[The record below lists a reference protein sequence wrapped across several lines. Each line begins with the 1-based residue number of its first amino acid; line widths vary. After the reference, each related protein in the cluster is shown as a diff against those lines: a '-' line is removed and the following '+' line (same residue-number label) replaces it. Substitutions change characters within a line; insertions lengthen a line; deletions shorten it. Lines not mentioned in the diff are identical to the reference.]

1 MPVAQNG
8 ANHPSRGLNG
18 GGQAKGAYGQTPVL
32 ELRNLTTVFPTR
44 RGDVRAV
51 DAVNLAVYPGQI
63 MGLVGESGCG
73 KSTVLLSILGLIAA
87 PGHIQGQIL
96 LEGRDLAGLSDRVLR
111 SVRGKE
117 IAMIFQD
124 PLTTLNPA
132 FLVGEQIREAL
143 RLHDMLPGPRWWPLD
158 GRRRKHE
165 KERVLEVMG
174 EVGIPA
180 PEARY
185 RAYPHE
191 FSGGMQQRALTAIG
205 LACRPKILLAD
216 EPTTALDVTIQAQIV
231 DLFKRINREHGTA
244 IILVT
249 HDLGLA
255 AEFCDHIAVMY
266 AGRIVEIGATDDVI
280 ERTSHPYT
288 EGLLRCIPDIRE
300 RRAIKPIL
308 GSVPDLAD
316 LPPGCAFAPRCEHA
330 RPVCTEGFFRLQAV
344 SGEAEDGMYR
354 SGEVHMA
361 RCLRLT
367 DYRLPAREAAT
378 AAESVA

>member
-1 MPVAQNG
+1 M
-8 ANHPSRGLNG
+8 G
-18 GGQAKGAYGQTPVL
+18 GNGQTPVL

-44 RGDVRAV
+44 RGEVRAV

-73 KSTVLLSILGLIAA
+73 KSTVLLSILGLIAH
-87 PGHIQGQIL
+87 PGRIDQGQVL
-96 LEGRDLAGLSDRVLR
+96 LEGRDLTGLGDRALR
-111 SVRGKE
+111 GVRGRE

-132 FLVGEQIREAL
+132 FHVGEQIRESL
-143 RLHDMLPGPRWWPLD
+143 RLHNMLPGPQWWPLD
-158 GRRRKHE
+158 GGRRRRE

-191 FSGGMQQRALTAIG
+191 FSGGMQQRALTAIA

-280 ERTSHPYT
+280 EKTRHPYT
-288 EGLLRCIPDIRE
+288 EGLLRCIPDIRA

-308 GSVPDLAD
+308 GSVPDLAE
-316 LPPGCAFAPRCEHA
+316 LPPGCAFAPRCEYA
-330 RPVCTEGFFRLQAV
+330 RPVCTQGFFRLQPV
-344 SGEAEDGMYR
+344 SGGEGDGAYR

-367 DYRLPAREAAT
+367 DYRLPAPPAQQAEQAAIP
-378 AAESVA
+378 AEGVV